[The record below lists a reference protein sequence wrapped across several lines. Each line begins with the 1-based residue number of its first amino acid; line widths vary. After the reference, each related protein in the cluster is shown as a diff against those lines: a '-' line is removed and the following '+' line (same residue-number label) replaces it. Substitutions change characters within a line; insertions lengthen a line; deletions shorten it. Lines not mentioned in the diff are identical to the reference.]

1 MIIACCMNY
10 KPLKKIENYAD
21 PKLERRL
28 AYSFGVIYVIVI
40 ALLAVKGILWLLR

>member
-1 MIIACCMNY
+1 MIIACCIAM
-10 KPLKKIENYAD
+10 KHPENYAD

-28 AYSFGVIYVIVI
+28 AYVFGVTYVIVI

>member
-1 MIIACCMNY
+1 M
-10 KPLKKIENYAD
+10 KHQENYAD

>member
-1 MIIACCMNY
+1 MHMQIY

-28 AYSFGVIYVIVI
+28 AYFFGVIYVIVI

>member
-1 MIIACCMNY
+1 MQIY
-10 KPLKKIENYAD
+10 KPLKKIESYAD

-28 AYSFGVIYVIVI
+28 GYFFGVLYVIVI